1 VRILVVDDSPDSR
14 ALIRV
19 ILREA
24 GYTDV
29 VPVGSAEEAFR
40 SLGVEEE
47 SAVLA
52 PFDLVLMDI
61 QMPGVDGLE
70 ACRRIRAQ
78 ERMRDVPVIVVTA
91 ETEDVH
97 LQSAFD
103 AGAVDYLAK
112 PVRSVELVARARSA
126 LKLKQE
132 MDQRKQRE
140 AELIAVAQQLETAN
154 QELRRLSFLDGLTG
168 ITNRRGFDEY
178 FLKEWRR
185 AVRAQGSLS
194 VILLDVDHFK
204 PFNDHYGHLAGDDC
218 LKHIAA
224 ALRSALHRPADLV
237 ARYGGEEFVVVL
249 PDTDPSHATVVAET
263 LRTAVE
269 DLRIPHASSPSARS
283 VTVSLGVASVTAVPD
298 ASPQGLVDAADQALY
313 AAKRAGRNR
322 SVTAPPFTGLRVS

>member
-1 VRILVVDDSPDSR
+1 MRILVVDDSPDSR

-24 GYTDV
+24 GYADV

-40 SLGVEEE
+40 SLGVGAP

-78 ERMRDVPVIVVTA
+78 ERLRDVPVIVVTA

-103 AGAVDYLAK
+103 AGAMDYIAK
-112 PVRSVELVARARSA
+112 PVRSAELVARVRSA

-154 QELRRLSFLDGLTG
+154 RELRRLSFLDGLTG
-168 ITNRRGFDEY
+168 ITNRRGFDE
-178 FLKEWRR
+178 FLLREWKR
-185 AVRAQGSLS
+185 AARAQGTLS

-224 ALRSALHRPADLV
+224 ALKAALHRPADLV

-249 PDTDPSHATVVAET
+249 PDTDALHAVSVAET
-263 LRTAVE
+263 LRAAVE
-269 DLRIPHASSPSARS
+269 TLRIPHASSPSAHG
-283 VTVSLGVASVTAVPD
+283 VTVSLGVASMTAVPD
-298 ASPQGLVDAADQALY
+298 APPQELVDAADQALY
-313 AAKRAGRNR
+313 MAKRAGRNR
-322 SVTAPPFTGLRVS
+322 SMAAPPSTGLRAS